1 MPIYAFNC
9 KSCNDSYEVLTQYDE
24 TGKYSK
30 VKCPHCKSKKKQ
42 KLLSTFDFS
51 FKNPVGTDRWSG
63 SHDYRAKNKFP
74 QAVAER
80 EKAKKMSHMGQT
92 PYTDID
98 DISKGDKFGKV
109 K

>member
-1 MPIYAFNC
+1 MALYEFNC
-9 KSCNDSYEVLTQYDE
+9 RSCEKSYEILTPYDE

-51 FKNPVGTDRWSG
+51 FANPIGTDRWNA
-63 SHDYRAKNKFP
+63 SHGYRFENKIP

-98 DISKGDKFGKV
+98 DISKGDKFGEV